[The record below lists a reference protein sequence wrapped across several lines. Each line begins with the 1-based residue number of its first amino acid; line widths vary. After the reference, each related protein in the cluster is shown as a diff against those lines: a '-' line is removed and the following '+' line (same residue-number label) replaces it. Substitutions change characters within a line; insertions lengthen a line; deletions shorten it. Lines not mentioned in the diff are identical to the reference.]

1 MLDGQL
7 EVGYLLHLLLQ
18 SQSPSLKRPLQG
30 RERRYPKGK
39 RGKLMLAGMGRT
51 LQKMEMPTQTRHRKP
66 KVLEMPRN
74 VCAFLVTVHLWRLH
88 TLFSLSTFSVDLT
101 PLITERRTGT

>member
-1 MLDGQL
+1 
-7 EVGYLLHLLLQ
+7 
-18 SQSPSLKRPLQG
+18 
-30 RERRYPKGK
+30 
-39 RGKLMLAGMGRT
+39 MLAGMGRT

-88 TLFSLSTFSVDLT
+88 SLKHYFLSSFIKMQNFALLFFLSYAVSTWNTSLL
-101 PLITERRTGT
+101 LWGERTCH